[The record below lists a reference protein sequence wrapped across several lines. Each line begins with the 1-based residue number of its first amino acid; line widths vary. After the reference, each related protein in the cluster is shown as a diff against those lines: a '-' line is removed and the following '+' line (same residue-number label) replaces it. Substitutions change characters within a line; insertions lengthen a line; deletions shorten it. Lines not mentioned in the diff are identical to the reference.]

1 MHHIEKFLDGKK
13 QYEANEKFDG
23 FTAQQLNDL
32 YDELTEKM
40 KDTIYNKRPAN
51 QAKNMEKGKEEF
63 IHMDSL
69 TEKARILNEIL
80 NLFRCDAT
88 TTANLKLIGG
98 SANAGNIAI
107 GKNTLASNT
116 LVLVQQSITG
126 VYEMREELL

>member
-1 MHHIEKFLDGKK
+1 
-13 QYEANEKFDG
+13 
-23 FTAQQLNDL
+23 
-32 YDELTEKM
+32 
-40 KDTIYNKRPAN
+40 
-51 QAKNMEKGKEEF
+51 MEKGKEEF